1 MATPDTFL
9 RTCSDSLVRVF
20 FLSWAEGG
28 DMQNQQKF
36 DSMSNM
42 SRETLTPPNVHQSN
56 THPREQTP
64 TQEYTSRSYEEG
76 HEQGYEQGY
85 TGLDERDFWPR
96 DSEKLRPEPKNQK
109 GMGGLLALIV
119 LLCAGFIAGSFF
131 GVILSWLTWGVVI
144 VLIIAGLAAL
154 ATNWRV
160 VTIPMSTRTFHIME
174 HARLV
179 INTSAGAVAIRRGE
193 EGMVSVTATKRAS
206 GIGIDTEHMQINY
219 NQYGDTLDISSRMSW
234 SILQFGLRT
243 VDYEI
248 TVPSSCD
255 VQLQNSSGRVA
266 LQGTSG
272 VIRVRTGGGSVHAHD
287 LQGQIAMKTG
297 GGRIEADNLQGLIDL
312 RTGGGRI
319 EAENLQGQINLH
331 TGGSPII
338 LGNIRGQLT
347 TETGGGRIVV
357 SQAALSGE
365 SSLKTGGGTI
375 TFDGSLDALGSYN
388 FRTGGGKINLRLPD
402 DAAFSLDAKT
412 GGGGTIHNEFGSNE
426 VGNGPH
432 APLKLRTGGGGIHI
446 YRLQ

>member
-1 MATPDTFL
+1 
-9 RTCSDSLVRVF
+9 
-20 FLSWAEGG
+20 
-28 DMQNQQKF
+28 MQNQQQF

-42 SRETLTPPNVHQSN
+42 SGETLAPSNEYKSN

-64 TQEYTSRSYEEG
+64 TQEYTSRSYEYEEG
-76 HEQGYEQGY
+76 HEQGYEQA
-85 TGLDERDFWPR
+85 GLDERDFWPR

-144 VLIIAGLAAL
+144 VLIIAGLVAL

-160 VTIPMSTRTFHIME
+160 VTIPMSTRTFQIME

-179 INTSAGAVAIRRGE
+179 INTGAGAVAIRRGE

-206 GIGIDTEHMQINY
+206 GIGIDTERMEINY
-219 NQYGDTLDISSRMSW
+219 NQYGDVLDISSRMAW
-234 SILQFGLRT
+234 NILQFGLRT
-243 VDYEI
+243 VDFEI

-255 VQLQNSSGRVA
+255 VQLQNSSGRVV

-272 VIRVRTGGGSVHAHD
+272 VIRVRTGGGSVHAYD

-312 RTGGGRI
+312 RTDGGRI
-319 EAENLQGQINLH
+319 E
-331 TGGSPII
+331 
-338 LGNIRGQLT
+338 
-347 TETGGGRIVV
+347 V
-357 SQAALSGE
+357 SQATLSGE
-365 SSLKTGGGTI
+365 SSLKTGGGSI
-375 TFDGSLDALGSYN
+375 TFDGSLDAPGSYN
-388 FRTGGGKINLRLPD
+388 FRTGGGKINLRLPG

-412 GGGGTIHNEFGSNE
+412 GGGTIYNEFGGNE

-432 APLKLRTGGGGIHI
+432 ARLKLRTGGGGIHI
-446 YRLQ
+446 HR

>member
-1 MATPDTFL
+1 
-9 RTCSDSLVRVF
+9 
-20 FLSWAEGG
+20 
-28 DMQNQQKF
+28 MQNQQQF

-42 SRETLTPPNVHQSN
+42 SRETLAPPNEHQNN

-76 HEQGYEQGY
+76 HEQGYEQA
-85 TGLDERDFWPR
+85 GLDERDFWAR

-160 VTIPMSTRTFHIME
+160 VTIPMSTRTFQIME

-179 INTSAGAVAIRRGE
+179 INTGAGAVAIRRGK
-193 EGMVSVTATKRAS
+193 EGIVSVTATKRAS
-206 GIGIDTEHMQINY
+206 GIGIDTERMEINY
-219 NQYGDTLDISSRMSW
+219 NQYGDVLDISSHMAW

-243 VDYEI
+243 VDFEI

-255 VQLQNSSGRVA
+255 VQLQNSSGRVV

-297 GGRIEADNLQGLIDL
+297 GGRIEAG
-312 RTGGGRI
+312 
-319 EAENLQGQINLH
+319 NLQGQIDLH
-331 TGGSPII
+331 TGSSRIEAHNLQGQIKLRTGSSRII
-338 LGNIRGQLT
+338 LGSVRGQLT
-347 TETGGGRIVV
+347 AQTGSGRIEV
-357 SQAALSGE
+357 SQAVLSGE
-365 SSLKTGGGTI
+365 SSLKTGSNSI
-375 TFDGSLDALGSYN
+375 TFDGSLDALGSYT
-388 FRTGGGKINLRLPD
+388 FQTGSGGITLRLPD
-402 DAAFSLDAKT
+402 DVAFSLDART
-412 GGGGTIHNEFGSNE
+412 GSGGVYNEFGSTE
-426 VGNGPH
+426 GGKGPH
-432 APLKLRTGGGGIHI
+432 APLKLRTGSGGIRI
-446 YRLQ
+446 YRLQHAQSES

>member
-179 INTSAGAVAIRRGE
+179 INTGAGAVAIRRGE

-206 GIGIDTEHMQINY
+206 GIGIDTEHMEINY
-219 NQYGDTLDISSRMSW
+219 NQYGDVLDISSRMAW

-243 VDYEI
+243 VDFEI

-255 VQLQNSSGRVA
+255 VHLQNGAGRVA
-266 LQGTSG
+266 VQGASG
-272 VIRVRTGGGSVHAHD
+272 EIRVRTGSGRVEAYD
-287 LQGQIAMKTG
+287 LQGRIAMKTG
-297 GGRIEADNLQGLIDL
+297 SGRIEAGNLQGLIDL
-312 RTGGGRI
+312 
-319 EAENLQGQINLH
+319 H
-331 TGGSPII
+331 TGSSSIM
-338 LGNIRGQLT
+338 LGNVRGQLT
-347 TETGGGRIVV
+347 AKTGSGRIEV
-357 SQAALSGE
+357 SQAALSRE
-365 SSLKTGGGTI
+365 SFLKTGSSSI
-375 TFDGSLDALGSYN
+375 TFDGSLDALGSYT
-388 FRTGGGKINLRLPD
+388 FQAGSGGITLRLPD
-402 DAAFSLDAKT
+402 DAAFSLDART
-412 GGGGTIHNEFGSNE
+412 GSGGVYNEFGSTE
-426 VGNGPH
+426 GGKGPH
-432 APLKLRTGGGGIHI
+432 APLKLRTGSGGIRI
-446 YRLQ
+446 YRLQHAQSGS